1 MEIKIFNNTCIITPL
16 SPLLD
21 EREVKRLNMEINEY
35 KNFKIGLDLSFVEN
49 CNIDFF
55 ESLNNIKNINLFN
68 IPINIFSIINLM
80 NLDKKISLY
89 SSELDFIENKRQLL
103 NRKFH
108 LIK

>member
-1 MEIKIFNNTCIITPL
+1 MEIEIFNNTCIITPL

-21 EREVKRLNMEINEY
+21 EREVKRLNLEINEY
-35 KNFKIGLDLSFVEN
+35 QNFKIGLDLSFVEN
-49 CNIDFF
+49 CNIDFIK
-55 ESLNNIKNINLFN
+55 SINNKKNINLFN
-68 IPINIFSIINLM
+68 IPINIFSLINLM
-80 NLDKKISLY
+80 NLDKKIGLY